1 MHWHGILRKQR
12 KLTKKKNIYFKNAPY
27 SHVSMAQWQ
36 SGGLQTQS
44 MLVRAQAVFFGFL
57 RPWRMNV
64 NLRRLEC
71 FTSYLRNGQSGN
83 LRAIENCICGLRSIE
98 RNMRAFLRT
107 VCFTTRNLILS
118 SVLLC

>member
-1 MHWHGILRKQR
+1 
-12 KLTKKKNIYFKNAPY
+12 
-27 SHVSMAQWQ
+27 MAQWQ

-44 MLVRAQAVFFGFL
+44 MMVRAQAVFFGFL
-57 RPWRMNV
+57 RPWRTNV

-83 LRAIENCICGLRSIE
+83 LRAIENCICGLRSME

-107 VCFTTRNLILS
+107 VQLAMIL
-118 SVLLC
+118 

>member
-1 MHWHGILRKQR
+1 MQILAFCMHWRGILRKQR
-12 KLTKKKNIYFKNAPY
+12 KLTKKKNMYLKNAPN

-44 MLVRAQAVFFGFL
+44 MLVRTQAVFFGFL
-57 RPWRMNV
+57 RPWHMNV

-71 FTSYLRNGQSGN
+71 FTSYLHNGQSGN

-107 VCFTTRNLILS
+107 VQ
-118 SVLLC
+118 

>member
-1 MHWHGILRKQR
+1 LYALAR
-12 KLTKKKNIYFKNAPY
+12 NITQAEKIDIKVKNAPY
-27 SHVSMAQWQ
+27 THVSMAQWQ

-57 RPWRMNV
+57 RPLRMNV

-83 LRAIENCICGLRSIE
+83 LRAIENCICGLRSIK
-98 RNMRAFLRT
+98 RNMRTFLQT
-107 VCFTTRNLILS
+107 V
-118 SVLLC
+118 